1 MGLGKELNFTRLRE
15 AKKKDS
21 RDKLVKNIPVF
32 FIWFDIVKFIYSEKA
47 TKF

>member
-21 RDKLVKNIPVF
+21 RDKLVKKIPVF
-32 FIWFDIVKFIYSEKA
+32 FIWFDIEVVKTFTENWDG
-47 TKF
+47 